1 VTSTHD
7 GRIDALDASAPAR
20 LPSSRTAETVGAD
33 GMRAM
38 TDETDLD
45 IRTRERQIVMTFV
58 ELADTLVEDF
68 DLVEFLASLTERVV
82 GLGIANEVGILLVDE
97 TGDPQFLAASHER
110 TQMLELFQVQ
120 AEEGPCQDCFTK
132 GVPVSVIDLAETHD
146 RWPNFA
152 PRALASGFRSVQ
164 AVPLRLRGTI
174 LGAMNLFLTE
184 PGGISAD
191 SLTVIQ
197 AMADVAT
204 IGLLQQRELHRAHT
218 VESQL
223 QHALHSR
230 IGIEQAKG
238 IISEQA
244 HVTTDAAFDLMRRYS
259 RDNNRKLAA
268 VANEIVE
275 GTVTATELT
284 TAR

>member
-1 VTSTHD
+1 M
-7 GRIDALDASAPAR
+7 R
-20 LPSSRTAETVGAD
+20 AETE
-33 GMRAM
+33 R
-38 TDETDLD
+38 DL
-45 IRTRERQIVMTFV
+45 RTRERQLVMTFV

-82 GLGIANEVGILLVDE
+82 TLEIASEVGILLVDE
-97 TGDPQFLAASHER
+97 TGDLQFLAASHER

-120 AEEGPCQDCFTK
+120 TDEGPCQDCFAT
-132 GVPVSVIDLAETHD
+132 GLPVRVIDLAEAHD
-146 RWPNFA
+146 RWPRFA
-152 PRALASGFRSVQ
+152 PKALASGFRSVQ

-184 PGGISAD
+184 PGGISED

-197 AMADVAT
+197 AIADVAT

-230 IGIEQAKG
+230 ISIEQAKG
-238 IISEQA
+238 IVSEQA
-244 HVTTDAAFDLMRRYS
+244 KLTTDAAFELMRRYA
-259 RDNNRKLAA
+259 RDNNRKLAT
-268 VANEIVE
+268 VALEIVE
-275 GTVTATELT
+275 GAITAASLT
-284 TAR
+284 AAR